1 LVGASGE
8 RARSQRRIN
17 AQEIERLVVEALAS
31 LLARPELLSEAASA
45 SWSAETRIL
54 VRDNVERIVVGQD
67 ELHLIRK
74 IGSPPSDEPGEKDA
88 EARTCTLALPTARR
102 RAYKEIIIP
111 GGRDRPA
118 VRANHALVLAIARAR
133 TWMHD
138 LRSGKYADT
147 EEISRRLKLNDAHVR
162 RLLRLAYLAPDIVEA
177 VVEGRQPH
185 SLTVRRLLQG
195 IPCSWSE
202 QRRAFGLAP

>member
-1 LVGASGE
+1 M
-8 RARSQRRIN
+8 
-17 AQEIERLVVEALAS
+17 
-31 LLARPELLSEAASA
+31 
-45 SWSAETRIL
+45 
-54 VRDNVERIVVGQD
+54 GQD

-74 IGSPPSDEPGEKDA
+74 IGSPSSYEPGEKDA

-111 GGRDRPA
+111 GRDRPA

-162 RLLRLAYLAPDIVEA
+162 RLLRLAYLAPDIAEA
-177 VVEGRQPH
+177 VVEGRQPI
-185 SLTVRRLLQG
+185 R
-195 IPCSWSE
+195 
-202 QRRAFGLAP
+202 